1 MDEQLT
7 AASAA
12 RVGELLA
19 LLEPLGVP
27 VGATSLSEIAQR
39 IQQLSVAEAIEA
51 GFSFAGPSDHIGE
64 RQVFPS
70 GPAGLPRGAFTLM
83 LPPGGG
89 HRALLWHVYA
99 ADALRL
105 WIDAR
110 DVALPADA
118 RGASLAEPPGGWADE
133 WFFSIEV
140 IPADHPA
147 QDWSRPTGRGQIRG
161 LLVCDALARH
171 EQTVLPQAH
180 EIWTYPQ
187 LRVLDDRVR
196 LYADGAAYDADRPAR
211 EWPLG

>member
-1 MDEQLT
+1 MDEQPT
-7 AASAA
+7 A

-39 IQQLSVAEAIEA
+39 IQRLSVAEAIA
-51 GFSFAGPSDHIGE
+51 LGFSFAGQGDHYGE
-64 RQVFPS
+64 RGVHPS
-70 GPAGLPRGAFTLM
+70 GPAGLPMGYFALILSHGR
-83 LPPGGG
+83 G
-89 HRALLWHVYA
+89 HRALLWHA
-99 ADALRL
+99 GETDSMRL

-110 DVALPADA
+110 EVALPADT
-118 RGASLAEPPGGWADE
+118 RGASLAEPPGAWRDE
-133 WFFSIEV
+133 RFFAIEV
-140 IPADHPA
+140 IAAAHPA
-147 QDWSRPTGRGQIRG
+147 QDWARPTGRGQIRG
-161 LLVCDALARH
+161 LLVCDALAQR

-180 EIWTYPQ
+180 EIWTSPQ